1 MSRAEQHGWYRKP
14 DPWTEDQMMDIHF
27 RHGIGVIQRSQVV
40 DGGIPTRGQLNVML
54 APSSKTDVP
63 RYWILELS
71 KARDMLDEAE
81 QLPDG
86 SERLMALI
94 DSASDTEERAIK
106 SFLD

>member
-71 KARDMLDEAE
+71 KARDMLDE
-81 QLPDG
+81 
-86 SERLMALI
+86 RLMALI